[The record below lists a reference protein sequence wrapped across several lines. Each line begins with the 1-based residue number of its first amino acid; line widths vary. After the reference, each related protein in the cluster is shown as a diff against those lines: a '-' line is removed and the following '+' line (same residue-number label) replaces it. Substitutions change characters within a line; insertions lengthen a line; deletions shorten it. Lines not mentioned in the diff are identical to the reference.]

1 VRTAGIGRHREKKF
15 MPLPPIVVFDL
26 DGTLADTA
34 PDLMGTLN
42 VILSREGLPELPL
55 DKARALIGAGAR
67 ALLKRGFAENGRDLA
82 PAKLDA
88 LFGDFLE
95 HYRDNIAVRSRMF
108 DGVGAA
114 LDRLETAGCVFAVCT
129 NKREEFAVALLDE
142 LQARHRFRFVAGQ
155 DTFDVFKPEP
165 RHLTETILRA
175 GGDPARALMVGDSRT
190 DVDTA
195 RAARLPV
202 VGVSFGYTDIPMAD
216 LSPDAL
222 IHHFD
227 ELPAAAMPL
236 LRLG

>member
-1 VRTAGIGRHREKKF
+1 MA
-15 MPLPPIVVFDL
+15 LPPIVVFDL

-55 DKARALIGAGAR
+55 DKARSLIGAGAK
-67 ALLKRGFAENGRDLA
+67 ALLKRGFAENGRDLPVA
-82 PAKLDA
+82 RLDA
-88 LFGDFLE
+88 LFGDFLD
-95 HYRDNIAVRSRMF
+95 HYRANIAVGSRLF

-114 LDRLETAGCVFAVCT
+114 LDRLEAAGCIFAVCT
-129 NKREEFAVALLDE
+129 NKREEFALSLLEALD
-142 LQARHRFRFVAGQ
+142 ARHRFRFIAGQ

-165 RHLTETILRA
+165 RHLTETIVRA
-175 GGDPARALMVGDSRT
+175 GGDPLRALMVGDSRT

-202 VGVSFGYTDIPMAD
+202 VGVSFGYTDTPMAE

-227 ELPAAAMPL
+227 DLAEVVLPL
-236 LRLG
+236 LRLA